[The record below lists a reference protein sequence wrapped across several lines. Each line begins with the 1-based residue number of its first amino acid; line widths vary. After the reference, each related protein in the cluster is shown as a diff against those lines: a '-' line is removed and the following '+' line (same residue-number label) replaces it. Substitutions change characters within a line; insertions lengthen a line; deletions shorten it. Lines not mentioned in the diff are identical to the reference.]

1 MPTQLNN
8 RPEMLPF
15 RRKLRKHMTAAE
27 VALWVM
33 IKDRQLVGERFR
45 RQFSVGHY
53 ILDFYCPKYK
63 LAIELDGAGHFTDEG
78 KEYDSRRTE
87 YLNSVGIRVIRF
99 ENLEVFNYSGQVLEE
114 IKKNLNRL

>member
-1 MPTQLNN
+1 
-8 RPEMLPF
+8 MLPF

-63 LAIELDGAGHFTDEG
+63 LAIELDGEIHKSQ
-78 KEYDSRRTE
+78 KEYDENRTAE
-87 YLNSVGIRVIRF
+87 LERFDLKVIRF
-99 ENLEVFNYSGQVLEE
+99 TNDEVFKDIERVIEE
-114 IKKNLNRL
+114 IKRHINTAL